1 MPTYPS
7 DRQNK
12 TCRTETVPYIYG
24 QAVTDI
30 PRKNELFS
38 FLVLQMVP
46 EEESFDSEK
55 YPSYSIR
62 YRLEPTGQIVMASNT
77 TLVKVRQGSRI
88 MLVKAQ
94 NGYDLFCDC
103 SNHQTGLVIE
113 PSLPMLVPNAP
124 PNFAGTDN
132 NGERYPIEKASYSIG
147 FRNALCTGTLAVE
160 GTQYYPLKATYR
172 GGEQYYD
179 SSGTVQYRLP
189 GEPLLTGDGKPVY
202 LMRRELVATSDLYI
216 DHKENSNQQSISS
229 GTVPEILGYLDSP
242 FKYRYVDGTPC
253 SIGLVPNIPVAIT
266 ESNWAI
272 TTDPKQAQYGYDL
285 FLCPKQAEGEPIPP
299 NTLVNITKSTST
311 SYFYPMR
318 NKFGQEIKPTDD
330 IVNTAVTPYYEVA
343 PPTDR
348 YFTTLLG
355 QASTIGFNYILPPNP
370 SNGDYPYSF
379 ADTSQ
384 DDMII
389 TNCDTLTSDQYTRS
403 SQHKKVYA
411 NALLM
416 PGGQVQLST
425 SYKVVNSKATAPSR
439 GVFQIS
445 TVPYFFNVLF
455 SLSTERSFGVPCKIK
470 QTLFESGSNKT
481 VTTMLYYEIVRKL
494 IDPLTGKHG
503 LELVPTEPYM
513 SDAEMESL

>member
-202 LMRRELVATSDLYI
+202 LMRRELVATSKVEAL
-216 DHKENSNQQSISS
+216 QS
-229 GTVPEILGYLDSP
+229 
-242 FKYRYVDGTPC
+242 R
-253 SIGLVPNIPVAIT
+253 
-266 ESNWAI
+266 
-272 TTDPKQAQYGYDL
+272 
-285 FLCPKQAEGEPIPP
+285 
-299 NTLVNITKSTST
+299 
-311 SYFYPMR
+311 
-318 NKFGQEIKPTDD
+318 
-330 IVNTAVTPYYEVA
+330 
-343 PPTDR
+343 
-348 YFTTLLG
+348 
-355 QASTIGFNYILPPNP
+355 
-370 SNGDYPYSF
+370 
-379 ADTSQ
+379 
-384 DDMII
+384 
-389 TNCDTLTSDQYTRS
+389 
-403 SQHKKVYA
+403 
-411 NALLM
+411 
-416 PGGQVQLST
+416 
-425 SYKVVNSKATAPSR
+425 
-439 GVFQIS
+439 
-445 TVPYFFNVLF
+445 
-455 SLSTERSFGVPCKIK
+455 
-470 QTLFESGSNKT
+470 
-481 VTTMLYYEIVRKL
+481 
-494 IDPLTGKHG
+494 
-503 LELVPTEPYM
+503 
-513 SDAEMESL
+513 